1 MDKEFNLLYDYLV
14 DTGIATQAEVDLVC
28 CINGRNLEALEDI
41 LFCRTGYR
49 SLDQIQGY
57 EDEEDEDEEELED
70 NTDYRLEE
78 TLAVYDIAGI
88 NG

>member
-1 MDKEFNLLYDYLV
+1 MDNEKRQLEDYLV
-14 DTGIATQAEVDLVC
+14 DTGIATQAEIDLVC
-28 CINGRNLEALEDI
+28 NINGYNLESLEDI
-41 LFCRTGYR
+41 LYCRTGYR

-57 EDEEDEDEEELED
+57 EDEEDEEELED
-70 NTDYRLEE
+70 DTDYRLEE